1 MSVNPGNVPL
11 CDLRSQYAP
20 LRDELIAAFTRVLDS
35 GQVVLG
41 GEVAA
46 FEEEVAEYCGVGHAV
61 GCGSGTEAI
70 SLALAA
76 LDVGP
81 GDEVIIPPFTFFATV
96 GCVVRLGATPVFA
109 DIDAKT
115 FNLDPVQVANKITP
129 RTKAII
135 PVHLYGQCADMEPIW
150 AVAERHGLTVI
161 EDAAQAFGAEYRGK
175 KAGSLGGIAC
185 FSFYPSKNLGGYGD
199 SGMVVTN
206 DPDWAARMRR
216 LRVHGMEPKYYH
228 PEVGWNARIDPVQAA
243 MLRVKLPFID
253 EWIEGRRQAAS
264 RYDSLVEHYHL
275 DGFLDRPKESP
286 YCRHTFN
293 QYVVRVSGGRRDAM
307 AQHLK
312 SNGIGCDVY
321 YPLPLHFQEC
331 LEPLGHRQGEFPVS
345 EAAAGSVLALPMFPE
360 LSPDQQLR
368 VIETCAEFARSGTR
382 RAA

>member
-135 PVHLYGQCADMEPIW
+135 PVHLYGQCADMEPISRLICCH
-150 AVAERHGLTVI
+150 VDSRTSLT
-161 EDAAQAFGAEYRGK
+161 AHTR
-175 KAGSLGGIAC
+175 
-185 FSFYPSKNLGGYGD
+185 
-199 SGMVVTN
+199 
-206 DPDWAARMRR
+206 
-216 LRVHGMEPKYYH
+216 
-228 PEVGWNARIDPVQAA
+228 
-243 MLRVKLPFID
+243 
-253 EWIEGRRQAAS
+253 
-264 RYDSLVEHYHL
+264 
-275 DGFLDRPKESP
+275 SP
-286 YCRHTFN
+286 T
-293 QYVVRVSGGRRDAM
+293 
-307 AQHLK
+307 
-312 SNGIGCDVY
+312 
-321 YPLPLHFQEC
+321 
-331 LEPLGHRQGEFPVS
+331 
-345 EAAAGSVLALPMFPE
+345 
-360 LSPDQQLR
+360 
-368 VIETCAEFARSGTR
+368 
-382 RAA
+382 